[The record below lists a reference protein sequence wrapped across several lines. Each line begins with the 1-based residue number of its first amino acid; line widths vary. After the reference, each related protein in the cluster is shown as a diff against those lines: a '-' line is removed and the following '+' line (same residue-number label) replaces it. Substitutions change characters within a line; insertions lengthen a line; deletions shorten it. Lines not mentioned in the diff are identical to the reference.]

1 MGNPTRFMVS
11 WDDHSTHLVARL
23 GHLLERQQLV
33 DVTLMCNTHSLKVH
47 RSVLAAC
54 SPYFEVITC
63 GKTLRASNV
72 MRTIF
77 FYYHQSH
84 VFGVLLIYNFL
95 II

>member
-54 SPYFEVITC
+54 SPYFEVIR
-63 GKTLRASNV
+63 L
-72 MRTIF
+72 
-77 FYYHQSH
+77 
-84 VFGVLLIYNFL
+84 NFVV
-95 II
+95 

>member
-23 GHLLERQQLV
+23 GYLLERQQLV

-54 SPYFEVITC
+54 SPYFEVILLFTVY
-63 GKTLRASNV
+63 LNLSE
-72 MRTIF
+72 
-77 FYYHQSH
+77 YY
-84 VFGVLLIYNFL
+84 
-95 II
+95 